1 MDNIENVTRD
11 LERPPSKNNLSI
23 ANIIQLLFMLFVGY
37 EAGKGLFDLFKAGRF
52 SIIDLIKIIIDLL
65 VLVGFVLSGYGLFT
79 DKSDTMKTGFVLFFY
94 GMLAVMIIFIV
105 DWFRGGFGFGSLSEF
120 ILYAILT
127 YVIFI
132 QIPHI

>member
-105 DWFRGGFGFGSLSEF
+105 DWFRGGFGFRSLSEF